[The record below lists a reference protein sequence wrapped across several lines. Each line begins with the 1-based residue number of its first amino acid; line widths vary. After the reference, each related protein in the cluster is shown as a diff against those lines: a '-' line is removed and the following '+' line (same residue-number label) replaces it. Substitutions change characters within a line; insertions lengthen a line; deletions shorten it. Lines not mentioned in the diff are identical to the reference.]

1 MKQNRTGGRVTRTQ
15 VLVSTGLAIA
25 ASSLWAA
32 PDVERVQIGVSGS
45 GLPLEVLALGDD
57 APDADGRSRDQRPAL
72 LIVAGLQ
79 GHHAVGTATARAV
92 ADRLLNEHPG
102 LLADRTVYILAEANP
117 EGAAR
122 WRSGSPYRAE
132 SGRVPLGG
140 DFDRD
145 GRTAEDTPNDL
156 NGDGV
161 ITMMRVPAPNHRYGL
176 QATHIMDPEDGRL
189 MKEPK
194 AGESAATHALLIEGV
209 DDDGDGAFN
218 EDGWGGASGGGVDL
232 DKHFPIHWPE
242 HTDGAGLYPLE
253 RPEARVIVEW
263 AQGRTNI
270 AAVLVYGPHDTLTA
284 VPPAGKNGPEGKVPT
299 GIEEGDK
306 VFYEKVSESFKAI
319 TGIEKASDS
328 PDRAGSF
335 LQWAYADLGVFAFGT
350 PVWVRPDLLKGEVK
364 GGAEAPSVKE
374 EAPQGA
380 AGDALA
386 ALIAADKAAL
396 AEKGVPAD
404 LIAFLYMTPDERAA
418 EMAAFDQRS
427 QQEQQATMAAMRN
440 LPMDI
445 QQRLMAVAQG
455 NPDSGAPVAPEAP
468 PAPESEKPAEAA
480 KPAKKAGDSAEAKWL
495 AWFEEQGVAGFVEWT
510 AFEHPQ
516 LGPVEIGGFVP
527 GARVNPPE
535 ALMDGLAEQQAR
547 FAADLLGRLPTLEVD
562 GPVVESLGGGLW
574 RVSVT
579 LRNTGMLPTAAAIGV
594 KARRVPGPVVAFD
607 PGRTVP
613 AEGLVAGRRVQR
625 VDVLTGSG
633 GSQTL
638 EWVVAAEAGSE
649 ARVEVRTGVFGD
661 RGLDVRF
668 ESFDGGAQ

>member
-1 MKQNRTGGRVTRTQ
+1 M
-15 VLVSTGLAIA
+15 A
-25 ASSLWAA
+25 ASTLWAA
-32 PDVERVQIGVSGS
+32 PAVERVQIGVSGS
-45 GLPLEVLALGDD
+45 GLPVEVLALGDEALD
-57 APDADGRSRDQRPAL
+57 AHGRSRDQRPAL

-92 ADRLLNEHPG
+92 ADRLVRDHAG

-117 EGAAR
+117 DGAAR
-122 WRSGSPYRAE
+122 WRAGSPYRAE
-132 SGRVPLGG
+132 SGRVPLVG
-140 DFDRD
+140 DADRD
-145 GRTAEDTPNDL
+145 GRTGEDTPNDL
-156 NGDGV
+156 NGDGA

-176 QATHIMDPEDGRL
+176 QATHIIDPDDGRL
-189 MKEPK
+189 LKEPK
-194 AGESAATHALLIEGV
+194 AGEGAATHALLIEGV

-253 RPEARVIVEW
+253 RPEARALVEW
-263 AQGRTNI
+263 AQARTNI
-270 AAVLVYGPHDTLTA
+270 TAVLVYGPHDSLTA
-284 VPPAGKNGPEGKVPT
+284 VPPVGKNGPEGKVPT

-319 TGIEKASDS
+319 TGIEKVPDS

-350 PVWVRPDLLKGEVK
+350 PVWVRPDLVK
-364 GGAEAPSVKE
+364 SDGKAGAEGTDGKE
-374 EAPQGA
+374 EAAPDSG
-380 AGDALA
+380 GDALA
-386 ALIAADKAAL
+386 ALIAADRAAL

-404 LIAFLYMTPDERAA
+404 LIEFLYMTPDERVA

-427 QQEQQATMAAMRN
+427 AQEQQATMAAMRN

-455 NPDSGAPVAPEAP
+455 NPDPGAPVV
-468 PAPESEKPAEAA
+468 PAAEPIPAAEKPAEAA

-495 AWFEEQGVAGFVEWT
+495 TWFEDQGVAGFVEWT

-527 GARVNPPE
+527 GARISPLE
-535 ALMDGLAEQQAR
+535 SLMDGLAEQQTR
-547 FAADLLGRLPTLEVD
+547 FAADLLGRLPALEVD
-562 GPVVESLGGGLW
+562 AAVVESIGGGLW

-607 PGRTVP
+607 PARTVP
-613 AEGLVAGRRVQR
+613 DERLVAGRRVQR
-625 VDVLTGSG
+625 VEVLAGSG
-633 GSQTL
+633 GSQTF

-649 ARVEVRTGVFGD
+649 ARLEVRTGVFGS